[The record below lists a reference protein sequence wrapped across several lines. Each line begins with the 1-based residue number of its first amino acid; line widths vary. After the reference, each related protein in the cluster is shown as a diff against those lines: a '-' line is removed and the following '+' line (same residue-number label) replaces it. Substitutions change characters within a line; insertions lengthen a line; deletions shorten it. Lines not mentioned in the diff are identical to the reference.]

1 MHIGA
6 RWEGLPGMGRAL
18 PWTLTEGV
26 PLQGA
31 SAPKSLNLLT
41 RRLPPWAW
49 GLGPLRLNPPA
60 HLESCLQT

>member
-6 RWEGLPGMGRAL
+6 RWEGLLGMGGAL

-31 SAPKSLNLLT
+31 SAPESLTPLT
-41 RRLPPWAW
+41 RRLPP
-49 GLGPLRLNPPA
+49 GLGA
-60 HLESCLQT
+60 